1 MIRRPNGVFWRG
13 IVSYPSNSPHQI
25 PNPTICMENEENN
38 NNKCNLSVHNTGENR
53 KKQTGK
59 TVIPKEELE

>member
-1 MIRRPNGVFWRG
+1 
-13 IVSYPSNSPHQI
+13 
-25 PNPTICMENEENN
+25 MENEENN

-59 TVIPKEELE
+59 TVILKEELE